1 MLYYP
6 NVLLMDLDQPNL
18 WEKLFLKKDTLSKD
32 ADHWLAS
39 FHEISISHRCSC
51 KCKSNMWLISG
62 TFCADGL
69 LRFYNLHRIPLKKY
83 IWFHYQPKRVA
94 LNHLY
99 FKPLLHGRTSVYQEH
114 IECILVFVIRVP
126 EFQKAFS
133 NRSGKR
139 KIWHATTVTI
149 FWDNCSK
156 VLRPSLPEKLN
167 RKHFE
172 KKNLNGEFQV
182 EGPNLA
188 ERKNDK
194 NFKKSTLNL

>member
-6 NVLLMDLDQPNL
+6 NVLLMDLDQQNL

-39 FHEISISHRCSC
+39 FHEISISHRCSSM
-51 KCKSNMWLISG
+51 CKSNMWLISG

-69 LRFYNLHRIPLKKY
+69 LRFITFTELPWKSIYDFIISLKE
-83 IWFHYQPKRVA
+83 WRV
-94 LNHLY
+94 Y

-126 EFQKAFS
+126 EFQKAYS
-133 NRSGKR
+133 NRSGKQ
-139 KIWHATTVTI
+139 KIWHAITVAI

-156 VLRPSLPEKLN
+156 GLRPSLPEKLN
-167 RKHFE
+167 GKHFE

-182 EGPNLA
+182 VGLNLA
-188 ERKNDK
+188 ERKNNK
-194 NFKKSTLNL
+194 SFKKSTLNL

>member
-6 NVLLMDLDQPNL
+6 NVLLMDLDQQNL

-39 FHEISISHRCSC
+39 FHEISISHRCSSM
-51 KCKSNMWLISG
+51 CKSNMWLTSG

-69 LRFYNLHRIPLKKY
+69 LRFITFTELPWKSIYDFIISLKE
-83 IWFHYQPKRVA
+83 WRV
-94 LNHLY
+94 Y

-126 EFQKAFS
+126 EFQKAYS
-133 NRSGKR
+133 NRSGKQ
-139 KIWHATTVTI
+139 KIWHATTVAI

-156 VLRPSLPEKLN
+156 GLRPSLPEKLN
-167 RKHFE
+167 GKHFE

-182 EGPNLA
+182 VGLNLA
-188 ERKNDK
+188 EKKNK
-194 NFKKSTLNL
+194 KSFKKSTLNL

>member
-6 NVLLMDLDQPNL
+6 NVLLMDLDQQNL

-39 FHEISISHRCSC
+39 FHEISISHRCSSM
-51 KCKSNMWLISG
+51 CKSNMWLISG

-69 LRFYNLHRIPLKKY
+69 LRFITFTELPWKSIYDFIISLKE
-83 IWFHYQPKRVA
+83 WRV
-94 LNHLY
+94 Y
-99 FKPLLHGRTSVYQEH
+99 FKPLLHGRSSVYQEH

-126 EFQKAFS
+126 EFQKAYS
-133 NRSGKR
+133 NRSGKQ
-139 KIWHATTVTI
+139 KIWHATAVAI

-156 VLRPSLPEKLN
+156 GLRPSLPEKLN
-167 RKHFE
+167 GKHFE

-182 EGPNLA
+182 VGLNLA
-188 ERKNDK
+188 ERKNNK
-194 NFKKSTLNL
+194 SFKKSTLNL

>member
-6 NVLLMDLDQPNL
+6 NVLLMDLDQQNL

-39 FHEISISHRCSC
+39 FHEISISHRCSSM
-51 KCKSNMWLISG
+51 CKSNMWLISG

-69 LRFYNLHRIPLKKY
+69 LRFITFTELPWKSIYDFIISLKE
-83 IWFHYQPKRVA
+83 WRV
-94 LNHLY
+94 Y
-99 FKPLLHGRTSVYQEH
+99 FEPLLHGRTSVYQEH

-126 EFQKAFS
+126 EFQKAYS
-133 NRSGKR
+133 NRSGKQ
-139 KIWHATTVTI
+139 KIWHATTVAI

-156 VLRPSLPEKLN
+156 GLRPSLPEKLN
-167 RKHFE
+167 GKHFE

-182 EGPNLA
+182 VGLNLA
-188 ERKNDK
+188 ERKNNK
-194 NFKKSTLNL
+194 SFKKSTLNL

>member
-6 NVLLMDLDQPNL
+6 NVLLMDLDQQNL

-39 FHEISISHRCSC
+39 FHEMSISHRCSSM
-51 KCKSNMWLISG
+51 CKSNMWLISG

-69 LRFYNLHRIPLKKY
+69 LRFITFTELPWKSIYDFIISLKE
-83 IWFHYQPKRVA
+83 WRV
-94 LNHLY
+94 Y

-126 EFQKAFS
+126 EFQKAYS
-133 NRSGKR
+133 NRSGKQ
-139 KIWHATTVTI
+139 KIWHATAVAI

-156 VLRPSLPEKLN
+156 GLRPSLSEKLN
-167 RKHFE
+167 GKHFE

-182 EGPNLA
+182 VGLNLA
-188 ERKNDK
+188 ERKNNK
-194 NFKKSTLNL
+194 SFKKSTLNL

>member
-6 NVLLMDLDQPNL
+6 NVLLMDLDQQNL

-39 FHEISISHRCSC
+39 FHEISISHRCSSM
-51 KCKSNMWLISG
+51 CKSNMWLISG

-69 LRFYNLHRIPLKKY
+69 LRFITFTELPWKSIYDFIISLKE
-83 IWFHYQPKRVA
+83 WRV
-94 LNHLY
+94 Y

-126 EFQKAFS
+126 EFQKAYS
-133 NRSGKR
+133 NRSGKQ
-139 KIWHATTVTI
+139 KIWHATTVAI

-156 VLRPSLPEKLN
+156 GLRPSLPEKLN
-167 RKHFE
+167 GKHFE

-182 EGPNLA
+182 VGLNLA
-188 ERKNDK
+188 ERKNNK
-194 NFKKSTLNL
+194 SFKKSTLNL

>member
-6 NVLLMDLDQPNL
+6 NVLLMDLDQQNL

-39 FHEISISHRCSC
+39 FHEISISHRCSSM
-51 KCKSNMWLISG
+51 CKSNMWLISG

-69 LRFYNLHRIPLKKY
+69 LRFITFTELPWKSIYDFIISLKE
-83 IWFHYQPKRVA
+83 WRV
-94 LNHLY
+94 Y

-126 EFQKAFS
+126 EFQKAYS
-133 NRSGKR
+133 NRSGKQ
-139 KIWHATTVTI
+139 KIWHATAVAI

-156 VLRPSLPEKLN
+156 GLRPSLSEKLN
-167 RKHFE
+167 GKHFE

-182 EGPNLA
+182 VGLNLA
-188 ERKNDK
+188 ERKNNK
-194 NFKKSTLNL
+194 SFKKSTLNL

>member
-6 NVLLMDLDQPNL
+6 NVLLMDLDQQNL

-39 FHEISISHRCSC
+39 FHEISISHRCSSM
-51 KCKSNMWLISG
+51 CKSNMWLISG

-69 LRFYNLHRIPLKKY
+69 LRFITFTELPWKSIYDFIISLKE
-83 IWFHYQPKRVA
+83 WRV
-94 LNHLY
+94 Y

-126 EFQKAFS
+126 EFQKAYS
-133 NRSGKR
+133 NRSGKQ
-139 KIWHATTVTI
+139 KIWHATTVAI

-156 VLRPSLPEKLN
+156 GLRPSLPEKLN
-167 RKHFE
+167 GKHFE

-182 EGPNLA
+182 VGLNLA
-188 ERKNDK
+188 ERKNNK

>member
-6 NVLLMDLDQPNL
+6 NVLLMDLDQQNL

-39 FHEISISHRCSC
+39 FHEISISHRCSSM
-51 KCKSNMWLISG
+51 CKSNMWLISG

-69 LRFYNLHRIPLKKY
+69 LKFITFTELPWKSIYDFIISLKE
-83 IWFHYQPKRVA
+83 WRV
-94 LNHLY
+94 Y

-126 EFQKAFS
+126 EFQKAYS
-133 NRSGKR
+133 NRSGKQ
-139 KIWHATTVTI
+139 KIWHATTVAI

-156 VLRPSLPEKLN
+156 GLRPSLPEKLN
-167 RKHFE
+167 GKHFE

-182 EGPNLA
+182 VGLNLA
-188 ERKNDK
+188 ERKNNK
-194 NFKKSTLNL
+194 SFKKSTLNL

>member
-6 NVLLMDLDQPNL
+6 NVLLMDLDQQNL

-39 FHEISISHRCSC
+39 FHEISISHRCSSM
-51 KCKSNMWLISG
+51 CKSNMWLISG

-69 LRFYNLHRIPLKKY
+69 LRFMTFTELPWKSIYDFIISLKE
-83 IWFHYQPKRVA
+83 WRV
-94 LNHLY
+94 Y

-126 EFQKAFS
+126 EFQKAYS
-133 NRSGKR
+133 NRSGKQ
-139 KIWHATTVTI
+139 KIWHATTVAI

-156 VLRPSLPEKLN
+156 GLRPSLPEKLN
-167 RKHFE
+167 GKHFE

-182 EGPNLA
+182 VGLNLA
-188 ERKNDK
+188 ERKNNK
-194 NFKKSTLNL
+194 SFKKSTLNL

>member
-1 MLYYP
+1 
-6 NVLLMDLDQPNL
+6 MDLDQPNL

-39 FHEISISHRCSC
+39 FHEISISHRCSSM
-51 KCKSNMWLISG
+51 CKSNMWLISG

-69 LRFYNLHRIPLKKY
+69 LRFITFTELPWKSIYDFIISLKE
-83 IWFHYQPKRVA
+83 WRV
-94 LNHLY
+94 Y

-126 EFQKAFS
+126 EFQKAYS
-133 NRSGKR
+133 NRSGKQ
-139 KIWHATTVTI
+139 KIWHATTVAI

-156 VLRPSLPEKLN
+156 GLRPSLPEKLN
-167 RKHFE
+167 GKHFE

-182 EGPNLA
+182 VGLNLA
-188 ERKNDK
+188 ERKNNK
-194 NFKKSTLNL
+194 SFKKSTLNL

>member
-6 NVLLMDLDQPNL
+6 NVLRMDLDQQNL

-39 FHEISISHRCSC
+39 FHEISISHRCSSM
-51 KCKSNMWLISG
+51 CKSNMWLISG

-69 LRFYNLHRIPLKKY
+69 LRFITFTELPWKSIYDFIISLKE
-83 IWFHYQPKRVA
+83 WRV
-94 LNHLY
+94 Y

-126 EFQKAFS
+126 EFQKAYS
-133 NRSGKR
+133 NRSGKQ
-139 KIWHATTVTI
+139 KIWHATTVAI

-156 VLRPSLPEKLN
+156 GLRPSLPEKLN
-167 RKHFE
+167 GKHFE

-182 EGPNLA
+182 VGLNLA
-188 ERKNDK
+188 ERKNNK
-194 NFKKSTLNL
+194 SFKKSTLNL

>member
-6 NVLLMDLDQPNL
+6 NVLLMDLDQQNL

-39 FHEISISHRCSC
+39 FHEISISHRCSSM
-51 KCKSNMWLISG
+51 CKSNMWLISG

-69 LRFYNLHRIPLKKY
+69 LRFITFTELPWKSIYDFIISLKE
-83 IWFHYQPKRVA
+83 WRV
-94 LNHLY
+94 Y

-167 RKHFE
+167 SKHFE

>member
-6 NVLLMDLDQPNL
+6 NVLLMDLDQQNL

-39 FHEISISHRCSC
+39 FHEISISHRCSSM
-51 KCKSNMWLISG
+51 CKSNMWLISG

-69 LRFYNLHRIPLKKY
+69 LRFITFTELPWKSIYDFIISLKE
-83 IWFHYQPKRVA
+83 WRV
-94 LNHLY
+94 Y

-126 EFQKAFS
+126 EFQKAYS
-133 NRSGKR
+133 NRSGKQ
-139 KIWHATTVTI
+139 KIWHATTVAI

-156 VLRPSLPEKLN
+156 GLRPSLPEKLN
-167 RKHFE
+167 GKHFE

-182 EGPNLA
+182 VGLNLA
-188 ERKNDK
+188 ERKN
-194 NFKKSTLNL
+194 NNSFKKSTLNL

>member
-6 NVLLMDLDQPNL
+6 NVLLMDLDQQNL

-39 FHEISISHRCSC
+39 FHEISISHRCSSM
-51 KCKSNMWLISG
+51 CKSNMWLISG

-69 LRFYNLHRIPLKKY
+69 LRFITFTELPWKSIYDFIISLKE
-83 IWFHYQPKRVA
+83 WRV
-94 LNHLY
+94 Y
-99 FKPLLHGRTSVYQEH
+99 FKPLLHGRSSVYQEH

-126 EFQKAFS
+126 EFQKAYS
-133 NRSGKR
+133 NRSGKQ
-139 KIWHATTVTI
+139 KIWHATTVAI

-156 VLRPSLPEKLN
+156 GLRPSLPEKLN
-167 RKHFE
+167 GKHFE

-182 EGPNLA
+182 VGLNLA
-188 ERKNDK
+188 ERKNNK
-194 NFKKSTLNL
+194 SFKKSTLNL